1 MKSNEGVGLLE
12 IVLAVAI
19 FGVIASAVA
28 SLAATGLDVSVIAA
42 PLVEAEGYVT
52 EAMTAVRTIQDRA
65 WNEFTL
71 INSGFTLAGDTWNF
85 LGESTT
91 EVLGAFSRRV
101 LFADVCRDGAHNIIA
116 CPGAYT
122 DPHSKSVTAEVT
134 WGVGASE
141 RIVSAT
147 TLLTNWA
154 SSFWTQTNWIGGSG
168 QTIWSDSTKYE
179 SDDGNIDIGTVGSVK
194 LASGG
199 MTCGLYEWPFTNASD
214 YLFDPAD
221 IQVNGGYA
229 ELVSV
234 TIPPASG
241 GTTNADFATA
251 APPWTY
257 ADWNDTAT
265 YVNGAYTAT
274 GGNPTGNVSV
284 TIAERKS
291 SILSGYWE
299 QSFTTTVSNPT
310 ASLNFDW
317 AVSQID
323 TTYMTSFQLYAFVD
337 AAPGAPTIDTEV
349 WSSGN
354 RTAVSGW
361 ASAPAINIAPKV
373 TVPGTYYVK
382 LAAHIQTK
390 GGGGAVNGQSVAR
403 FDNAQ
408 LDWSSPG
415 GSGYPTTNPTI
426 APVSAY
432 SPTSMSEW
440 GAFQEDAVKNG
451 GEIYYQLSDDGGATW
466 KYWNSLSWVTAVTLT
481 SFNTASVVNANITSF
496 PVTASNIMFRAF
508 FSSDGSQLVRLN
520 AVRIECR
527 RAYQWPFTNA
537 SDYLFD
543 PADIQVNGGY
553 AELVSV
559 TIPPASGGTTNA
571 DFATAAPP
579 WTYADWND
587 TATYV
592 NGAYTATGGNPTG
605 NVSVT
610 IAERK
615 SSILSGYW
623 EQSFTTT
630 VSNPTASL
638 NFDWAV
644 SQIDTTYMTSFQLY
658 AFVDAAPGAPTI
670 DTEVWSSG
678 NRTAVSGWASAPA
691 INIAPKVT
699 VPGTYYVKL
708 AAHIQTKGGGGAV
721 NGQSVARFDNAQLD
735 WSSPGG
741 SGYPTTNPTI
751 APVMSLNVGNVDAWT
766 SFNAMEIVNGGS
778 VYYQL
783 SDDGGATWQY
793 WNGGAWTTVTAP
805 IHFNTAGVVNAN
817 IQTVDPSSGQIAFR
831 AFLSSN
837 GAQQI
842 QIDEITITY
851 REVISSGA
859 YAVYGELI
867 SSAFDMTDAS
877 AVEIIEWDEDVSTC
891 PAMCDI
897 KFQVHTAPDNGGM
910 PGLWGA
916 WYGVTGAGTY
926 FNLPTG
932 AMVPTALN
940 GNQWVQYRA
949 ELTGDGS
956 ATPILQEVRI
966 NYQ

>member
-299 QSFTTTVSNPT
+299 QSFTTTASNPT

-426 APVSAY
+426 APV
-432 SPTSMSEW
+432 T
-440 GAFQEDAVKNG
+440 
-451 GEIYYQLSDDGGATW
+451 
-466 KYWNSLSWVTAVTLT
+466 
-481 SFNTASVVNANITSF
+481 
-496 PVTASNIMFRAF
+496 
-508 FSSDGSQLVRLN
+508 
-520 AVRIECR
+520 
-527 RAYQWPFTNA
+527 
-537 SDYLFD
+537 
-543 PADIQVNGGY
+543 
-553 AELVSV
+553 
-559 TIPPASGGTTNA
+559 
-571 DFATAAPP
+571 
-579 WTYADWND
+579 
-587 TATYV
+587 
-592 NGAYTATGGNPTG
+592 
-605 NVSVT
+605 
-610 IAERK
+610 
-615 SSILSGYW
+615 
-623 EQSFTTT
+623 
-630 VSNPTASL
+630 
-638 NFDWAV
+638 
-644 SQIDTTYMTSFQLY
+644 
-658 AFVDAAPGAPTI
+658 
-670 DTEVWSSG
+670 
-678 NRTAVSGWASAPA
+678 
-691 INIAPKVT
+691 
-699 VPGTYYVKL
+699 
-708 AAHIQTKGGGGAV
+708 
-721 NGQSVARFDNAQLD
+721 
-735 WSSPGG
+735 
-741 SGYPTTNPTI
+741 
-751 APVMSLNVGNVDAWT
+751 SLNVGMVDAWT
-766 SFNAMEIVNGGS
+766 SFSATEIVNGGA